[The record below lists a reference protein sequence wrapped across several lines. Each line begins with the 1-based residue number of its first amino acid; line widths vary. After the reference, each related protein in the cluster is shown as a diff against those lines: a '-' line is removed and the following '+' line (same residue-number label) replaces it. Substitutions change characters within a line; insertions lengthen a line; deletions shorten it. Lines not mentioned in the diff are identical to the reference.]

1 MKPSYSDSQF
11 MKIAIQLAEEKMM
24 AGEGGPFGAVI
35 TQHGNIVGQGWNRVL
50 STNDPT
56 AHAEIVAIRNS
67 CFHLQTFNLEGCV
80 LYASCEPCPMCL
92 AAVYWS
98 GINRVVYGASRHDA
112 EAIGFRDNHIY
123 EQLRLDNRERS
134 IDMVQILKQESL
146 ASFKIW
152 KELEDKIEY

>member
-1 MKPSYSDSQF
+1 MKT
-11 MKIAIQLAEEKMM
+11 AIQLAKEKMM

-35 TQHGNIVGQGWNRVL
+35 TQHGKIVGQGWNRVL

-67 CFHLQTFNLEGCV
+67 CSRLQTFNLDKCV

-98 GINRVVYGASRHDA
+98 GIKRVVYGASRHDA

-123 EQLRLDNRERS
+123 EELRLDNRERS
-134 IDMVQILKQESL
+134 IDMVQMLKQESL
-146 ASFKIW
+146 ASFEIW
-152 KELEDKIEY
+152 RDLEDKIEY